1 MNELVSIIIPV
12 YNRADLIGETL
23 YSILNQ
29 SYKNWECIV
38 VDDGSKDNTLNILRE
53 FKERDSRFKIFKRPL
68 SKVKGANSCR
78 NYGFQVSKGKYIN
91 WFDSDDIMLPL
102 FLEKKVAVLKS
113 NSVDYVLSK
122 TFFFGNNDLTCRK
135 KYDYK
140 YDKYDITHYN
150 YVAHRIN
157 WLTPDLMVKRN
168 VVEGKIFFN
177 EALMTTAQEYNFN
190 CKLTLETVNGIVL
203 NEELV
208 GYRQH
213 NESIE
218 SKLKQSFKNHSLELS
233 KAYYLTIV
241 DLGDKI
247 NKNVEEFL
255 YESIIRK
262 SLDFKLNSKL
272 LFVCARYI
280 FKRTDSLAVVAYIL
294 YQLLYFSMHK
304 GYFLRKLF
312 FKRFHYKTKWYK

>member
-1 MNELVSIIIPV
+1 MNELVSIIIPI
-12 YNRADLIGETL
+12 YNRADLIEQTL
-23 YSILNQ
+23 DSVLNQ

-38 VDDGSKDNTLNILRE
+38 VDDGSTDNTLNVLNE
-53 FKERDSRFKIFKRPL
+53 FKGRDSRFKIFKRPL

-78 NYGFQVSKGKYIN
+78 NYGFQVSRGEYIN

-102 FLEKKVAVLKS
+102 FIEKKVEVLKS
-113 NSVDYVLSK
+113 NRVDYVLSK
-122 TFFFGNNDLTCRK
+122 TFFFNKNDLSYKK

-140 YDKYDITHYN
+140 YDEYDITHYN

-190 CKLTLETVNGIVL
+190 CKLTLETIKGIVL

-218 SKLKQSFKNHSLELS
+218 SKLKESFQYHSLELS

-241 DLGDKI
+241 DLGNKI
-247 NKNVEEFL
+247 NKDVEEFL

-272 LFVCARYI
+272 LFVCAKYI
-280 FKRTDSLAVVAYIL
+280 FKRTNSMTVATYLI
-294 YQLLYFSMHK
+294 YQLLYFSVHK
-304 GYFLRKLF
+304 GHFLRKLF
-312 FKRFHYKTKWYK
+312 FKQFCYKTKWYK